1 MNIHALYTNPFRL
14 ERVFSY
20 PLLEKTMYSPTIHPT
35 LIPILYRL
43 GQHRDQP
50 MTRLTDELILDAL
63 ERVELP
69 LPCHDLLDTAKRV
82 LRPSEPVL
90 KEAA

>member
-1 MNIHALYTNPFRL
+1 
-14 ERVFSY
+14 
-20 PLLEKTMYSPTIHPT
+20 MYSPTIHPT
-35 LIPILYRL
+35 LIQILYRL
-43 GQHRDQP
+43 GQQLEQP

-69 LPCHDLLDTAKRV
+69 LACHDLLDVAKRV
-82 LRPSEPVL
+82 LRPSEPVQ